1 MEQQTMA
8 AFVLFCLASLSG
20 VLGSRCIEST
30 PLNLT
35 AANRVVAGTTVSAHP
50 DKADSLVLPD
60 GTPIYVKA
68 AKAFSLCGST
78 PR

>member
-20 VLGSRCIEST
+20 VLASRCIEST

-35 AANRVVAGTTVSAHP
+35 AANRVVLEQQSVH
-50 DKADSLVLPD
+50 
-60 GTPIYVKA
+60 TP
-68 AKAFSLCGST
+68 T
-78 PR
+78 R